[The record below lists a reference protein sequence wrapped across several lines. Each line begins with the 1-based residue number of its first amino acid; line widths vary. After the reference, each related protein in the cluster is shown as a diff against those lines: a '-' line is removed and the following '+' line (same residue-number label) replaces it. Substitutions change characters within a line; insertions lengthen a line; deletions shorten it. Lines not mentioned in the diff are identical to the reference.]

1 MIGLAAVADNWHE
14 ERPPRPLQ
22 VADDRHAVEAAVQQQ
37 QPGLQPRLAHQ
48 EQQLLEYLLEA
59 LRAHHGSHGQGEP
72 LALEDQVGGGVGED
86 ELVPRLAWE
95 R

>member
-1 MIGLAAVADNWHE
+1 MIGLAAVADHWHE

-48 EQQLLEYLLEA
+48 EQQFLEYLLEA
-59 LRAHHGSHGQGEP
+59 LQRIT
-72 LALEDQVGGGVGED
+72 GVTAK
-86 ELVPRLAWE
+86 VNRWPWRTK
-95 R
+95 

>member
-22 VADDRHAVEAAVQQQ
+22 VADDRHAVEAAVEQQ

-48 EQQLLEYLLEA
+48 EQQLLEYLLRHSE
-59 LRAHHGSHGQGEP
+59 LT
-72 LALEDQVGGGVGED
+72 GVTAK
-86 ELVPRLAWE
+86 VNRWPWIAT
-95 R
+95 